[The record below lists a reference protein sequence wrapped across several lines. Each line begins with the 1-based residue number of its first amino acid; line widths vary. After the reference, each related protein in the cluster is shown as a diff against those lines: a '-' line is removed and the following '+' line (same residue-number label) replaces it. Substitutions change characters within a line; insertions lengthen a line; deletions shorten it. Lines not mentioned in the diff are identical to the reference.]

1 MSLEELKARI
11 PERETRAF
19 AVKCEVR
26 DATEG
31 AGTVVGHAAVFNVEA
46 DSGWGWREVIKPGA
60 FTKTLREK
68 ADVRALI
75 NHDPNLVL
83 GRSKSG
89 TLRTEE
95 DGAGLRSEIDLPDT
109 SYARDLAVV
118 MRRGD
123 VDQMSFAFRTIKQ
136 EWTEE
141 EGKEPLRA
149 LLEVE
154 LYDESVVTYPF
165 YPTTDAQLRS
175 VIERER
181 AGQLTVRER
190 EVLAELRG
198 VHTPEPAQADH
209 SDEVTPT
216 PEPIQADHSR
226 RMEQALRIAKGK
238 QWLTQRGNVR

>member
-1 MSLEELKARI
+1 VGIEELKARI

-19 AVKCEVR
+19 PVKCEVR
-26 DATEG
+26 GDSEG
-31 AGTVVGHAAVFNVEA
+31 VGILVGHAAVFNTEA

-89 TLRTEE
+89 TLTAGE
-95 DGAGLRSEIDLPDT
+95 DAAGLSIEAALPDT
-109 SYARDLAVV
+109 SYARDLSVV

-123 VDQMSFAFRTIKQ
+123 VDQMSFAFRSVK
-136 EWTEE
+136 ENWVEE
-141 EGKEPLRA
+141 RDKDPLRE

-154 LYDESVVTYPF
+154 LYDVSVVTYPF

-181 AGQLTVRER
+181 AGKLTERER

-198 VHTPEPAQADH
+198 VKPAEPVQVDH
-209 SDEVTPT
+209 SDEAVPS
-216 PEPIQADHSR
+216 PEPVQADHSR
-226 RMEQALRIAKGK
+226 SMDQALRIARGK